1 MHAEISTTKSFEA
14 NLKLLAEQVKGPVFT
29 PGEDGYGDETA
40 AWNLAVGHRPL
51 VAVGAT
57 SVADVQAAVRFAAS
71 LQLPIAVLA
80 TGHGSTISAD
90 GAVLINLRRMND
102 IRIDAPAQRATV
114 GAAVEMQSLVD
125 AAAAAGLAPLAG
137 SSPNVGVVG
146 YTLGGGLSPAL
157 GRAYGFAAD
166 HVTAAQ
172 IVTADGEVRQIDAD
186 TEPDLFWAICGG
198 KGNFGVITALTFG
211 LVRVARLYC
220 GGLYFAGEHAAAV
233 ADAYRRVVAKAT
245 DDLSVSIVFLRMPD
259 VEFVPEPLRNRFVV
273 HVRVAY
279 LGSAPDGEQLI
290 KDLRQTAP
298 AMIDTVAEMPFN
310 AVTAIHADPL
320 EPLPVYE
327 ASALLRDF
335 PEAAAAALLAVAGP
349 GIDTPVLAIEI
360 RHLGGALGR
369 PGPVPSAV
377 GHRDAR
383 FQLFVGA
390 VGAPDMLE
398 TFRAPLE
405 EVQRALAPW
414 STGGHAVN
422 FLGNFDIGPGDAE
435 SAYEP
440 ETYARLRDVKS
451 SFDPDNLFRINHNIP
466 PRRALRGFHT
476 RSGC

>member
-1 MHAEISTTKSFEA
+1 MTTGISTTKSIEA
-14 NLKLLAEQVKGPVFT
+14 NLKLLAEQVKGPVLT
-29 PGEDGYGDETA
+29 PGEDGYGNETA
-40 AWNLAVGHRPL
+40 AWNLAVAHRPL

-57 SVADVQAAVRFAAS
+57 SVADVQAAVRFAAG

-102 IRIDAPAQRATV
+102 IQIDAQAQSATV
-114 GAAVEMQSLVD
+114 GAAVEMQPLVD

-146 YTLGGGLSPAL
+146 YTLGGGLSPVL
-157 GRAYGFAAD
+157 SRAHGFAAD

-172 IVTADGEVRQIDAD
+172 IVTADGAVRQIDAD
-186 TEPDLFWAICGG
+186 TEPDLFWAIRGG

-211 LVRVARLYC
+211 LVPLTRLYG
-220 GGLYFAGEHAAAV
+220 GGLYFDGEHAGAV
-233 ADAYRRVVAKAT
+233 VEAYRRVVAKAT
-245 DDLSVSIVFLRMPD
+245 DDLSVSFVFLRMPD

-279 LGSAPDGEQLI
+279 LGSAQDGEQLI
-290 KDLRQTAP
+290 ADLRTAAP
-298 AMIDTVAEMPFN
+298 VMIDTVAEMPFT
-310 AVTAIHADPL
+310 AMAAIHADPL
-320 EPLPVYE
+320 DPLPVYE
-327 ASALLRDF
+327 ASTLLHDF
-335 PEAAAAALLAVAGP
+335 PEAAAAALLAAAGP
-349 GIDTPVLAIEI
+349 DVDTPILAIEI

-369 PGPVPSAV
+369 LGPVPSAV

-383 FQLFVGA
+383 FQLFIGA
-390 VGAPDMLE
+390 VGAPEMLE

-405 EVQRALAPW
+405 EVRQALAPW

-422 FLGNFDIGPGDAE
+422 FLGNLEAIPGSAE

-440 ETYARLRDVKS
+440 EVYARLQDVKL
-451 SFDPDNLFRINHNIP
+451 SFDPENLFRINFNIS
-466 PRRALRGFHT
+466 PRR
-476 RSGC
+476 